1 VASRMAV
8 LCTNRRLGRPRQMI
22 LAGEDQ
28 FAGQIFRG
36 LNGDVNSLRCSGER
50 VLVLGM
56 GAFAV
61 ENMRTSL
68 ERNAA
73 YVTILCRRRGTVC
86 PQLIDWLNFVRPF
99 DDSFRHNAAG
109 DAVVLS
115 HWHRVYDVSGA
126 CRPECWSE
134 GLLKP
139 DGHTVSV
146 SDLFFIAHHAGM
158 LETMRGEV
166 ACLEG
171 TVARTRNGDA
181 FEAGVVIKFVGFDL
195 N

>member
-1 VASRMAV
+1 M
-8 LCTNRRLGRPRQMI
+8 
-22 LAGEDQ
+22 
-28 FAGQIFRG
+28 
-36 LNGDVNSLRCSGER
+36 
-50 VLVLGM
+50 
-56 GAFAV
+56 
-61 ENMRTSL
+61 
-68 ERNAA
+68 
-73 YVTILCRRRGTVC
+73 TILCRRRGTVC

-171 TVARTRNGDA
+171 TVARTRNGEA
-181 FEAGVVIKFVGFDL
+181 LEAGVVIKCVGFEL
-195 N
+195 NEGNESLLGRKCMRPTSVVERNLWMQIETHFDARTFSSPLARATLMRYLSTQR